1 VQPLRRWRSAAW
13 PAAARPRRGGGAR
26 HLRRRLGRRG
36 AIASSTGC
44 AAIGCSLA
52 AQWQEGPAP
61 RDAGFWGELGYRI
74 ERAAADLGAGRRIER
89 PAVAVLVGDR
99 SVAERRP
106 AARCAGDRSSGS
118 IRARPITSHSIRSAT
133 GASAV
138 TNLVRAPAFV
148 AYLQSGDSTSAV
160 TFQAP
165 RGRATLSVLVRTYG
179 DGMKL
184 VLSQDMTEEERTER
198 MRRDFVANVSHEI
211 RTPLTVLSG
220 FLETLTNLPLSEV
233 ERKRVLAMMTQQ
245 TQRMGTLVSDLLT
258 LAQLE
263 GSPRPAADRWV
274 DLKPLL
280 GDGRGRCARLV
291 GRSSHL
297 TSRSGRRRDR
307 RRAARAATA
316 PSPTSSTTRSATRR
330 RRRIDVSMAAVS
342 ATGPASSR
350 SRHRP
355 GIERAHWP
363 RLTERFYR
371 VDGSRSRET
380 GGTGLGLSIV
390 KHVVQRHGGE
400 LIVESEV
407 GKGSVFRL
415 HFPAARIALKVRW
428 PVGRHGAD
436 AGIGDSLMSASSAR
450 RLGPAIDGSHF
461 LVVGVAPL
469 ARDELPARDCGC
481 RRLSVSINSR
491 NGQLVRVAGVFASTR

>member
-1 VQPLRRWRSAAW
+1 MSWFILR
-13 PAAARPRRGGGAR
+13 
-26 HLRRRLGRRG
+26 LVL
-36 AIASSTGC
+36 
-44 AAIGCSLA
+44 SLA
-52 AQWQEGPAP
+52 AMALGGLAGLLLGRGEAAVPGIFVGGSVAVAAIAVFDRLRGYRLLNWLRSGQEGSAP

-74 ERAAADLGAGRRIER
+74 ERALRTSEQDVRIER
-89 PAVAVLVGDR
+89 LRLSQFFSAMEASPNGVLLLDARGQIEWLNSRAADHFALDPQRDR
-99 SVAERRP
+99 QQR
-106 AARCAGDRSSGS
+106 
-118 IRARPITSHSIRSAT
+118 I
-133 GASAV
+133 

-148 AYLQSGDSTSAV
+148 DYLQAGDYGAPI

-179 DGMKL
+179 EGMKL

-233 ERKRVLAMMTQQ
+233 ERKRVLAMMAQQ
-245 TQRMGTLVSDLLT
+245 TSRMGTLVSDLLT

-263 GSPRPAADRWV
+263 GNPRPAADRWV
-274 DLKPLL
+274 GLTALLAMVETDARALSEGRHTLNFAVPAGAEIAGEQPELFSAITNVVNNAIRYTPEGGRIDVAWRVL
-280 GDGRGRCARLV
+280 GDGAGEL
-291 GRSSHL
+291 
-297 TSRSGRRRDR
+297 
-307 RRAARAATA
+307 
-316 PSPTSSTTRSATRR
+316 
-330 RRRIDVSMAAVS
+330 AVTD
-342 ATGPASSR
+342 TG
-350 SRHRP
+350 P

-415 HFPAARIALKVRW
+415 HFPAARIRTEG
-428 PVGRHGAD
+428 P
-436 AGIGDSLMSASSAR
+436 MASR
-450 RLGPAIDGSHF
+450 TT
-461 LVVGVAPL
+461 
-469 ARDELPARDCGC
+469 
-481 RRLSVSINSR
+481 
-491 NGQLVRVAGVFASTR
+491 LVRTQESATR